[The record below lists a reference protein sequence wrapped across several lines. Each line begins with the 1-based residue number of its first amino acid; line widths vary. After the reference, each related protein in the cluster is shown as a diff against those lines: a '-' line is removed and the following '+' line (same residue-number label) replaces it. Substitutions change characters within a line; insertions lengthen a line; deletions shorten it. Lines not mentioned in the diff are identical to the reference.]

1 MSHNSF
7 GKMFRVT
14 TWGESHGPAIGC
26 VIDGVPPLLELS
38 EADIQPWLDHRR
50 PGTSRFVTQRQE
62 SDQVRILSGIY
73 EGKTTGTPI
82 SLLIE
87 NVDQRPKD
95 YSSIAKTFRPG
106 HADYTY
112 HAKYGIRDPRGGGR
126 ASARET
132 ACRVAAGAVARKV
145 LGPDIVIHGA
155 LRQVGEHSV
164 SDSKW
169 DWNEVDN
176 NAFNC
181 PDADTVAL
189 WSDYLDGIRKA
200 GSSVGAVIEVHA
212 SGVPAGWGAPIYG
225 KLDADLAASMMSINA
240 VKGVEIGSGFGA
252 AALQGAESADEMLPG
267 NDGPNF
273 SANHNGGVLGG
284 ISSGQDIVVRFV
296 VKATSSI
303 LTARNTVDTSGNA
316 TEVVT
321 KGRHD
326 PCVGIRA
333 VPVGEAMMACVLT
346 DHMLR
351 HRAQT
356 GS

>member
-1 MSHNSF
+1 M
-7 GKMFRVT
+7 
-14 TWGESHGPAIGC
+14 
-26 VIDGVPPLLELS
+26 
-38 EADIQPWLDHRR
+38 
-50 PGTSRFVTQRQE
+50 
-62 SDQVRILSGIY
+62 RILSGIY

-284 ISSGQDIVVRFV
+284 ISSGQDIVVRFA

-303 LTARNTVDTSGNA
+303 LTPRNTVDTSGNA

>member
-1 MSHNSF
+1 M
-7 GKMFRVT
+7 
-14 TWGESHGPAIGC
+14 
-26 VIDGVPPLLELS
+26 
-38 EADIQPWLDHRR
+38 
-50 PGTSRFVTQRQE
+50 
-62 SDQVRILSGIY
+62 RILSGIY

-212 SGVPAGWGAPIYG
+212 SGVPVGWGAPIYG

-252 AALQGAESADEMLPG
+252 VALQGAESADEMLPG

-284 ISSGQDIVVRFV
+284 ISSGQDIVVRFA

-316 TEVVT
+316 AEVVT

-326 PCVGIRA
+326 PWVGIRA